1 MSDMNIPGVS
11 GSRGVDSQKM
21 IEDLMKVERRP
32 LDRMGDEVDEYQTEK
47 QVWQDLS
54 RTAGELTEQARSL
67 YGFQSPFSRRVATS
81 SDESVLTAS
90 AERQAPE
97 SVNNIEVERIAGADT
112 FLSSSVPLD
121 TEVPEG
127 RYGFRVGE
135 QERSFTFRGGDLG
148 DFAEAVNRNAG
159 ELVKARVVKDSSQS
173 EVITFQSQH
182 TGAENRMEFLE
193 QAQQTALDLGVLERS
208 AGGERTL
215 SISQSD
221 IRPWR
226 DDLPAERVS
235 VSDGTLE
242 VRPGG
247 SVSLPV
253 DPQMS
258 VGDDMV
264 LELDVRVVDRSDEI
278 TEPSPPPEGP
288 NVPDA
293 GSVTLEG
300 VTVPYPQSDIEMPEY
315 ETPEEPR
322 VVTDDS
328 FLFAREGGQDVA
340 LPELDAGEE
349 FQTVRIP
356 LAEHISSIS
365 ALNIR
370 NENTHR
376 ELYVQDARIFDPTA
390 RGEFEPRNAIET
402 ASDARLK
409 LDGVTATRSTN
420 TIDDLIPGTTLEL
433 QGPSRGPV
441 TLQVEPDRESI
452 KESVIGFVGQY
463 NELIRD
469 INILT
474 RSNESIIQEIGYFDD
489 DEREQA
495 RERLGM
501 MQGDSGLNQM
511 RARLQQIMM
520 NSYPTDAGQELNLL
534 AQLGISTN
542 ADGFNTGGVNTA
554 RLRGYMEM
562 DEEQFEAALQNDVET
577 VRQLFG
583 SDTDGDLSVD
593 EGIAYRVREYVRPFV
608 QSGGIFENRR
618 NTLDSQIARTEDD
631 MGDYADHLDRY
642 EQRLKR
648 EFGRMEGAMDEMD
661 ANERSLQR
669 LNNNNNNGN

>member
-11 GSRGVDSQKM
+11 GTRGVDSQKM
-21 IEDLMKVERRP
+21 IDDLMKVERRP
-32 LDRMGDEVDEYQTEK
+32 LDRMENEVGEYQTEK
-47 QVWQDLS
+47 QVWQELTRTANDLS
-54 RTAGELTEQARSL
+54 DQARSL
-67 YGFQSPFSRRVATS
+67 YGFQSPFSERVATS
-81 SDESVLTAS
+81 SDPSVLTAT

-97 SVNNIEVERIAGADT
+97 SVSRLEVEQIAGADT
-112 FLSSSVPLD
+112 FVSSSVPLD
-121 TEVPEG
+121 TQVPEG
-127 RYGFRVGE
+127 RYGFRVGD
-135 QERSFTFRGGDLG
+135 QERFFNFRGGDLG
-148 DFAEAVNRNAG
+148 DFAEAVTRNAG
-159 ELVKARVVKDSSQS
+159 ELVEARVVKDSSQS
-173 EVITFQSQH
+173 EVITFRSQL
-182 TGAENRMEFLE
+182 TGAENRMQFLE

-208 AGGERTL
+208 ISGERTL
-215 SISQSD
+215 AISQSG
-221 IRPWR
+221 IAPWR
-226 DDLPAERVS
+226 GELSPETVS
-235 VSDGTLE
+235 VSAGTLE

-253 DPQMS
+253 DPGMN
-258 VGDDMV
+258 VNENMV

-278 TEPSPPPEGP
+278 TEPPPPPEGP

-293 GSVTLEG
+293 GSVTLDG
-300 VTVPYPQSDIEMPEY
+300 ITIPYPQSDIEMPDY
-315 ETPEEPR
+315 QPPEEPR

-328 FLFAREGGQDVA
+328 FLFAHEDGRDVA
-340 LPELDAGEE
+340 LPELEAGEE
-349 FQTVRIP
+349 FQTIRIP
-356 LAEHISSIS
+356 LAEHIDSIS

-376 ELYVQDARIFDPTA
+376 ELYVQNARIFDPTA
-390 RGEFEPRNAIET
+390 RGEFEPRNPIET
-402 ASDARLK
+402 ASDARIK
-409 LDGVTATRSTN
+409 LDGITATRSTN
-420 TIDDLIPGTTLEL
+420 SIDDLIPGATLEL

-441 TLQVEPDRESI
+441 TLEVEPDRENI
-452 KESVIGFVGQY
+452 KDSVIGFVAQY
-463 NELIRD
+463 NQLVRD

-542 ADGFNTGGVNTA
+542 AGGFNTGGVNA
-554 RLRGYMEM
+554 SRLRGYLEM
-562 DEEQFEAALQNDVET
+562 DEEQFDAALQNDIES

-583 SDTDGDLSVD
+583 YDTDGDLAVD

-608 QSGGIFENRR
+608 QSGGIFENRQ

-642 EQRLKR
+642 EQRLR
-648 EFGRMEGAMDEMD
+648 QQFGRMEGAMDEMD
-661 ANERSLQR
+661 ANQRALQR
-669 LNNNNNNGN
+669 LNNNSGN